1 MKRIVQFFTSSIHR
15 RILSSFAAVIVLVLG
30 MTVAGYFQLGQV
42 RGSADQAI
50 PNARQMGL
58 VQDLALALSSLDA
71 DLERFFV
78 IGGAQY
84 RENVLQ
90 DLEKMES
97 TLQSMRQ
104 NESAESSP
112 TLDKLEKATSA
123 VQGQIR
129 ALLEM
134 ATTDSTG
141 RQTNEKIIALYSE
154 IDQIKQMHQQI
165 SEETVQEL
173 QTTAQQQKNTASNVI
188 LQFIVL
194 GGLVTL
200 IVLSASLAVTRSI
213 ATPLGNLA
221 ETARQIAAGHLEQ
234 AALVERQDEIGT
246 LARSFNSMTT
256 QLRDLISSL
265 ETRVQARTAQL
276 TAGAQVARVTSS
288 ILNPQELLQ
297 ATVDLIR
304 ERFGYYYAAVFL
316 LDQDSHSAVLRAGT
330 GEAGQTML
338 GHGHKFEVGSQ
349 SMVGWVCVNWKAR
362 IALDVGQDA
371 VRFANPL
378 LPDTRSEIA
387 LPLQAGGRILGVL
400 DVQSER
406 PAAFDDN
413 DIAVLQGMADQIA
426 VALDNAR
433 LFTQTQTA
441 LSENERLLSQVETA
455 LHEATALYEASQAI
469 SAASDNTAVSQ
480 AVVDHVLK
488 PDIDLCL
495 FVLFEAYESGLP
507 QALDISHVWAR
518 GGQLGRQG
526 AETLVGSHFEVAQ
539 FPLREF
545 LHADQPQVIRSRAQL
560 PINVA
565 TQKLWER
572 LGVQALALIPLN
584 AGGRWVG
591 ALCLGAAGE
600 AAFVPGALRSYQAA
614 ANQVAITVENRR
626 LYQDAQTSLR
636 EVSALYRSF
645 TREAWERTL
654 QARPTLSE
662 YDYVAIPGAAEPG
675 TRVESH
681 DGSDMRVPL
690 RLRDQ
695 DIGYL
700 ELAGSEQTWTE
711 QTRTLVET
719 VSAQVAL
726 ALESARLFEQT
737 QDTLADTRALYQ
749 ASARINSATTIDEI
763 LAALRD
769 HTVLGQADVFTALNV
784 FDTPWTDGRMPRWLD
799 VAARWT
805 PQPAE
810 SLASR
815 YDLAQY
821 PAIHSLR
828 ASEPLVI
835 NDIESDPRLDES
847 ARQSH
852 RQAFQGRSA
861 VIIPLVV
868 GELWIGFVDAV
879 WSQPAEYA
887 SSDLQRLMSLAGQA
901 SAAIQTRRLF
911 DQTRARVQQL
921 AVLNE
926 ISRTASGMLDSER
939 LYETIYEQIQHIMDV
954 DAFFISLYDASERSL
969 TFPLCYDRGQRY
981 ELAAQS
987 LLPESRSYH
996 AITSGQ
1002 ARLELLTPEQRQL
1015 EEASVAPNQRLGDA
1029 TNLAASLM
1037 FAPLKVGERVTGVI
1051 SAQSYE
1057 YNAYSQEDLD
1067 LFANI
1072 ASQVAVAT
1080 ENARLFE
1087 QTQTRVRQL
1096 AVLNEISRAA
1106 SSVME
1111 TERLFGTLYEQIQHI
1126 MDVGAFYVGLYDSA
1140 SNVITY
1146 PVFYDEAQQYDEAD
1160 EVLQPGTRTHRVITS
1175 GEPLLIAL
1183 TPAEHVQESRQVSH
1197 AMGNVSKAS
1206 ATLAY
1211 APLKIGDR
1219 VTGLLSVQSYKFEAF
1234 TQEHMNLLS
1243 GIANQVAVAVEN
1255 ARLFKE
1261 ARARALQLATASE
1274 AGRAATSILDL
1285 DELLWSTVDLV
1296 RVRFGY
1302 SQASIFLLDKTGQF
1316 AVLRETT
1323 SDAGKRLIQN
1333 NYQLSVGGQSLIGWV
1348 TSMGRSRVVRE
1359 TDTDTLFI
1367 KDSRWPTAQSEL
1379 AIPLKRGDQVI
1390 GALGVQSNELHTF
1403 RADEVTVLELLA
1415 DQISIAIQNARLY
1428 GQTREQSVVLEKRA
1442 ADLAAVNEVSRL
1454 VTQTLDQNEI
1464 LNTAARVLVSHF
1476 DVGHAAIA
1484 LLTPSRT
1491 ALRIAAERP
1500 DQGTLGM
1507 EIPLTGAQVA
1517 REYLDSKTA
1526 FAVDD
1531 VMTDP
1536 RMELLRQGMLR
1547 FSVRSA
1553 MFLPLVIQGESVGFI
1568 RIDAI
1573 GVTRRFSEEEL
1584 SLGHTLASQ
1593 VAVAL
1598 QNARLFEETRRR
1610 AKEVQQLYEIGG
1622 QLNSTLELRPVMQ
1635 LVADAARELVGSDEG
1650 LVFVQRGTELYES
1663 RMSPART
1670 ETNPPDPGGLTET
1683 IMRTGRLIYIP
1694 DITTDPRSS
1703 PDLYARGVRSQIGL
1717 PIRIGNRTIGV
1728 LFANS
1733 NAPNDLDQH
1742 AQELLSF
1749 LSAQAATAIQNS
1761 LLYEEQKETAE
1772 KLREVDRLKT
1782 EFLASMSHELRTP
1795 LNSIIGFSRVILKGI
1810 DGPLS
1815 DLQKQDLEAIHGSG
1829 QHLLGLINN
1838 ILDISKIEAGKMEL
1852 AFEEVDMKQ
1861 TIKTVMSTAIGLNKG
1876 KPVELKTDIPE
1887 DLPMVW
1893 ADQTRS
1899 RQVLLNL
1906 VSNASKFTEQGSIT
1920 CTATYDHQ
1928 CVTVGVRDT
1937 GIGIPSDKLGMIF
1950 DEFTQVDASTTRK
1963 YGGTGLGLA
1972 ISRRFVEMH
1981 GGKIWVESEE
1991 DHGATF
1997 YFTLPRAQVA
2007 TPPQEEPQK
2016 QAQRVL
2022 LAVDD
2027 DPGVITLYKRYL
2039 EKQGYQVIGVTDS
2052 RQAVEQAIRLK
2063 PDVITVDI
2071 LMPNK
2076 DGWSVIQELRHT
2088 PETKDIPV
2096 VVCSIT
2102 SDQGKGFSLGA
2113 ADYLVKPITE
2123 DDLRVALKRLDGRN
2137 QSNVLIIDDTPEDI
2151 RLIRRILEAPRT
2163 PGDQRL
2169 AYLIHEASNGALGIE
2184 AVHQN
2189 PPDLIILDL
2198 MMPEVD
2204 GFAVLG
2210 ALKADPRT
2218 RHIPIVVVTAKT
2230 LTEQDHQRLNGHI
2243 EALLS
2248 KGLFSE
2254 RELMEHVAMALSK
2267 VMEAKRS
2274 D

>member
-1 MKRIVQFFTSSIHR
+1 MNIFRGNLAR
-15 RILSSFAAVIVLVLG
+15 RITFSFV
-30 MTVAGYFQLGQV
+30 
-42 RGSADQAI
+42 
-50 PNARQMGL
+50 
-58 VQDLALALSSLDA
+58 ALALLAVIAAVGSILVVQYIDHTLSSVVAQADIASQSSRIRSESLTLTDLGRRYIQLGAANREKHREAVTSQQYNLKVYLLRIDDLLDPNNA
-71 DLERFFV
+71 KEHELFSQVEQRVVAFNSQVNHLMDTYDSERAL
-78 IGGAQY
+78 GPATNH
-84 RENVLQ
+84 ELAVLLT
-90 DLEKMES
+90 DYEDPLTNAIRDFETFES
-97 TLQSMRQ
+97 TRARGIRDQAQQRISRMIGVLVAVAVLALLGMALMVQQAIQRIVTPLIQMRAGVEAFQRGQLDKPVPVSGRDEMGGLSQAFNTMATQLQQRMHTESEARQALQKLNQELEQRVALRTRALEDSRRDLQSFSNDLAQANAQLQAAFAQSER
-104 NESAESSP
+104 
-112 TLDKLEKATSA
+112 
-123 VQGQIR
+123 R
-129 ALLEM
+129 ARLLE
-134 ATTDSTG
+134 AS
-141 RQTNEKIIALYSE
+141 
-154 IDQIKQMHQQI
+154 
-165 SEETVQEL
+165 
-173 QTTAQQQKNTASNVI
+173 AQVSHAAAMVRDPD
-188 LQFIVL
+188 
-194 GGLVTL
+194 TL
-200 IVLSASLAVTRSI
+200 L
-213 ATPLGNLA
+213 P
-221 ETARQIAAGHLEQ
+221 Q
-234 AALVERQDEIGT
+234 AMQ
-246 LARSFNSMTT
+246 
-256 QLRDLISSL
+256 LIS
-265 ETRVQARTAQL
+265 
-276 TAGAQVARVTSS
+276 
-288 ILNPQELLQ
+288 
-297 ATVDLIR
+297 
-304 ERFGYYYAAVFL
+304 ERFGFYHVGLFL
-316 LDQDSHSAVLRAGT
+316 VDDHNEWAVLRSAHSEG
-330 GEAGQTML
+330 GQAML
-338 GHGHKFEVGSQ
+338 ARGHRLRIGDPDQGIDPQGV
-349 SMVGWVCVNWKAR
+349 VGWTAQTGQPRV
-362 IALDVGQDA
+362 ALDVGEDA
-371 VRFANPL
+371 VHFDNPL

-387 LPLQAGGRILGVL
+387 LPLRVADRTLGVL
-400 DVQSER
+400 DVQS
-406 PAAFDDN
+406 
-413 DIAVLQGMADQIA
+413 
-426 VALDNAR
+426 
-433 LFTQTQTA
+433 TQ
-441 LSENERLLSQVETA
+441 
-455 LHEATALYEASQAI
+455 
-469 SAASDNTAVSQ
+469 
-480 AVVDHVLK
+480 
-488 PDIDLCL
+488 
-495 FVLFEAYESGLP
+495 
-507 QALDISHVWAR
+507 
-518 GGQLGRQG
+518 
-526 AETLVGSHFEVAQ
+526 
-539 FPLREF
+539 
-545 LHADQPQVIRSRAQL
+545 
-560 PINVA
+560 
-565 TQKLWER
+565 
-572 LGVQALALIPLN
+572 
-584 AGGRWVG
+584 
-591 ALCLGAAGE
+591 E
-600 AAFVPGALRSYQAA
+600 AAFGEEDITVLNTLADQF
-614 ANQVAITVENRR
+614 AITLES
-626 LYQDAQTSLR
+626 AQLFQQTQMSLKEAQEAYR
-636 EVSALYRSF
+636 HYVAQEWASHLGEGKLQTQEYAVDPTLLVDGSALPEVDLAYEQGRVLALNDLSASVAECAGGNGH
-645 TREAWERTL
+645 T
-654 QARPTLSE
+654 ARAAL
-662 YDYVAIPGAAEPG
+662 VAPIK
-675 TRVESH
+675 
-681 DGSDMRVPL
+681 
-690 RLRDQ
+690 LRDQ
-695 DIGYL
+695 VIGAL
-700 ELAGSEQTWTE
+700 DLRETNRERQWTE
-711 QTRTLVET
+711 DEIALTDAVA
-719 VSAQVAL
+719 SQVAL
-726 ALESARLFEQT
+726 AVENARLFEQT

-784 FDTPWTDGRMPRWLD
+784 FDTPWTDGLMPKWLD

-810 SLASR
+810 NLASR

-821 PAIHSLR
+821 PAIHFLR

-847 ARQSH
+847 ARHSCWQT
-852 RQAFQGRSA
+852 FQGRSV

-879 WSQPAEYA
+879 LSQPAEYA

-911 DQTRARVQQL
+911 EQTQARVQ
-921 AVLNE
+921 
-926 ISRTASGMLDSER
+926 
-939 LYETIYEQIQHIMDV
+939 
-954 DAFFISLYDASERSL
+954 
-969 TFPLCYDRGQRY
+969 
-981 ELAAQS
+981 
-987 LLPESRSYH
+987 
-996 AITSGQ
+996 
-1002 ARLELLTPEQRQL
+1002 
-1015 EEASVAPNQRLGDA
+1015 
-1029 TNLAASLM
+1029 
-1037 FAPLKVGERVTGVI
+1037 
-1051 SAQSYE
+1051 
-1057 YNAYSQEDLD
+1057 
-1067 LFANI
+1067 
-1072 ASQVAVAT
+1072 
-1080 ENARLFE
+1080 
-1087 QTQTRVRQL
+1087 QL

-1140 SNVITY
+1140 SNVVTY
-1146 PVFYDEAQQYDEAD
+1146 PVFYDEALQYDEAD

-1197 AMGNVSKAS
+1197 AMGNVSRAS

-1219 VTGLLSVQSYKFEAF
+1219 VTGLLSVQSYKFEAY
-1234 TQEHMNLLS
+1234 TQEQMDLLS
-1243 GIANQVAVAVEN
+1243 SIANQVAVAVEN
-1255 ARLFKE
+1255 ARLFQE

-1285 DELLWSTVDLV
+1285 DELLRSTVDLV
-1296 RVRFGY
+1296 RARFGY
-1302 SQASIFLLDKTGQF
+1302 YQASIFLLDKTGQF
-1316 AVLRETT
+1316 AIFRETT
-1323 SDAGKRLIQN
+1323 SEAGKRLIQN

-1348 TSMGRSRVVRE
+1348 TSMGRSRVLRA

-1367 KDSRWPTAQSEL
+1367 KDTRWPTAQSEL
-1379 AIPLKRGDQVI
+1379 AIPLKRGDQVV
-1390 GALGVQSNELHTF
+1390 GALGVQSNDLHAF

-1464 LNTAARVLVSHF
+1464 LNTAVRVLVSHF
-1476 DVGHAAIA
+1476 DVGHVAIA
-1484 LLTPSRT
+1484 LLTPARN

-1517 REYLDSKTA
+1517 REYLGSKTA

-1536 RMELLRQGMLR
+1536 RTELLRQGMLR

-1573 GVTRRFSEEEL
+1573 GVMRRFSEEDL
-1584 SLGHTLASQ
+1584 SLGQTLASQ

-1635 LVADAARELVGSDEG
+1635 LVADAARELVGSDES
-1650 LVFVQRGTELYES
+1650 LVFVQRGTELYEN
-1663 RMSPART
+1663 RMSPAQT
-1670 ETNPPDPGGLTET
+1670 ETSPSDSGDLTET

-1694 DITTDPRSS
+1694 DTTTDLRSS
-1703 PDLYARGVRSQIGL
+1703 PDLRARGVRSQIGL

-1733 NAPNDLDQH
+1733 NAPNDLNQH

-1887 DLPMVW
+1887 DLPTVW

-1906 VSNASKFTEQGSIT
+1906 VSNASKFTEQGTIT
-1920 CTATYDHQ
+1920 CTATYNHQ
-1928 CVTVGVRDT
+1928 FVTIGVRDT
-1937 GIGIPSDKLGMIF
+1937 GIGIPSDKLSMIF

-1972 ISRRFVEMH
+1972 ITRRFVEMH

-1991 DHGATF
+1991 GHGATF

-2007 TPPQEEPQK
+2007 ALPPEEPQK
-2016 QAQRVL
+2016 QAQRLL

-2027 DPGVITLYKRYL
+2027 DPGVITLYKRYM
-2039 EKQGYQVIGVTDS
+2039 EKQDYQVIGVTDS

-2063 PDVITVDI
+2063 PDVISVDI

-2123 DDLRVALKRLDGRN
+2123 DDLRGALKRLDGRN

-2163 PGDQRL
+2163 PGDQHQ
-2169 AYLIHEASNGALGIE
+2169 AYFIHEASNGALGIE

-2189 PPDLIILDL
+2189 QPDLIILDL

-2210 ALKADPRT
+2210 ALKADPQT

-2254 RELMEHVAMALSK
+2254 QELMEHVAMALSK
-2267 VMEAKRS
+2267 ALEAKRPES
-2274 D
+2274 PGTSPCVGV